1 MRIRNEKLKKNI
13 IYILA
18 FILPIIIII
27 FVFLLRKVG
36 ISSNTTILFGD
47 MFSQYIGFFGK
58 LKDVLSGD
66 GSIFYAFNKSL
77 GGNTIGLFAYYLA
90 SPLNLIFVLFPK
102 ELLSNAIL
110 IIYLIKIGISSLALA
125 IYINKVYRKNDYSIL
140 IFSLCYGLMSYTIV
154 FHINIMWLDGVMLL
168 PLIALGIE
176 NIINKNKYKLY
187 IVSLIFSYYK

>member
-168 PLIALGIE
+168 PLIEIGRAH
-176 NIINKNKYKLY
+176 
-187 IVSLIFSYYK
+187 V